1 MTVKEAN
8 EAMWYSTPVIF
19 NGTEYAI
26 TALIKR
32 KHHREPRFHYQAEL
46 KDLKSASSLAFADL
60 DRVQISEEKRE
71 V

>member
-8 EAMWYSTPVIF
+8 EAMWYSASVIF
-19 NGTEYAI
+19 NDTEYAI

-46 KDLKSASSLAFADL
+46 KDLKAASSLVYADL
-60 DRVQISEEKRE
+60 DRVKLKGVEKT
-71 V
+71 